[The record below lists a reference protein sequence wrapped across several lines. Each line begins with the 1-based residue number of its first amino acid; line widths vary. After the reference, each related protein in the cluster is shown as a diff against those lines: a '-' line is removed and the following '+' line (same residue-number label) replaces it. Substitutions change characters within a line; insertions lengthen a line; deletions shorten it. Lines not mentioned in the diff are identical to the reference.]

1 MSDTRTTWKKRKKSK
16 HWMKKNWKKCEGTKK
31 KLEKNMRVPKTKL
44 ETNLQYPKKCK
55 ICNTQKSAM
64 FQLNYSDFRSIKKF
78 WENSRFMKKN
88 WKKNLGVPK
97 KNWENLWQ
105 KLEKMWGTKNK
116 TGDKS
121 AIPKKV
127 QILNVSN
134 IVDKKVQILNV
145 SNIVPPNIVDTNIR
159 NQILKTQIFGI
170 KYCTH
175 FWRGMKILS
184 IYPNVGHS
192 KSGFA
197 HSFPR
202 VEYIPGEFRYY
213 YGIWTPKFLLFDLP

>member
-1 MSDTRTTWKKRKKSK
+1 
-16 HWMKKNWKKCEGTKK
+16 
-31 KLEKNMRVPKTKL
+31 
-44 ETNLQYPKKCK
+44 
-55 ICNTQKSAM
+55 
-64 FQLNYSDFRSIKKF
+64 
-78 WENSRFMKKN
+78 
-88 WKKNLGVPK
+88 
-97 KNWENLWQ
+97 
-105 KLEKMWGTKNK
+105 MWGTKNK

-121 AIPKKV
+121 AKPKKV

-145 SNIVPPNIVDTNIR
+145 SNIVPPNIEDTNIR
-159 NQILKTQIFGI
+159 NQISGH
-170 KYCTH
+170 KYCPH

-202 VEYIPGEFRYY
+202 V
-213 YGIWTPKFLLFDLP
+213 D